1 MDKLLSDKELF
12 ELCKEVFKL
21 EPKWT
26 TNEAIF
32 RLGERIWVSDHESI
46 PVFESNE
53 NYKTKYLKKLNIG
66 EEPKE
71 PYEVAPL
78 YTSDYLLE
86 KLPKYLVWQG
96 ANTRLE
102 IAPQGYEGK
111 GASLWCAMY
120 VQSRHSIPIL
130 ETGSTPLKALL
141 KLVIALDEAEQL
153 KGEIWRANIKTS
165 ENY

>member
-86 KLPKYLVWQG
+86 KLPAATVLHKNKGTGQKG
-96 ANTRLE
+96 SK
-102 IAPQGYEGK
+102 GYSARVHGTTDTY
-111 GASLWCAMY
+111 ASD
-120 VQSRHSIPIL
+120 
-130 ETGSTPLKALL
+130 TPLKSLL
-141 KLVIALDEAEQL
+141 KLTIALSEAGEL
-153 KGEIWRANIKTS
+153 K
-165 ENY
+165 